1 MNKTKLFIIT
11 ILAISVLAIP
21 VEASTINY
29 NASDCRKIV
38 MKKGT
43 KAKVTNTGWKKFK
56 IKVSDR
62 SCKKW
67 NDKGNKK
74 RNS

>member
-38 MKKGT
+38 MKK
-43 KAKVTNTGWKKFK
+43 KEKKIFLS
-56 IKVSDR
+56 I
-62 SCKKW
+62 
-67 NDKGNKK
+67 
-74 RNS
+74 

>member
-38 MKKGT
+38 MKKGRGLFIIAQMLVVILLFVSCAAAAP
-43 KAKVTNTGWKKFK
+43 AKPEYEWK
-56 IKVSDR
+56 
-62 SCKKW
+62 
-67 NDKGNKK
+67 
-74 RNS
+74 

>member
-38 MKKGT
+38 MKKEQKPKLQIQGGRNL
-43 KAKVTNTGWKKFK
+43 KLKFQIEK
-56 IKVSDR
+56 L
-62 SCKKW
+62 
-67 NDKGNKK
+67 
-74 RNS
+74 